1 MKMKYPVA
9 LAAIAAVA
17 ALGLSGCAASSLDNG
32 APPETTEVDSAGAHL
47 SDGLKES
54 KIRLS
59 DGREITCIIYT
70 GIRKGGLSCD
80 WENVKE
86 R

>member
-17 ALGLSGCAASSLDNG
+17 ALGLSGCAA
-32 APPETTEVDSAGAHL
+32 PETTEVESAGENL

-70 GIRKGGLSCD
+70 GVRKGGLSCD
-80 WENVKE
+80 WESVKE